1 MKKIFYIVILLFI
14 SLWWFTWFVMSQ
26 WIDNSLVDMELS
38 KYYGIV
44 SLLLNVHKE
53 VWMWHSDDE
62 IIESYSSLMQN
73 IKYYADID
81 VLKYLSK
88 TVYPEAS
95 MNNFLNKTQSI
106 LNTSNVFLLHLEN
119 KKNSLVQKKNNCDNA
134 KDLSDK
140 SFTLAV
146 KDSDSAK
153 IEKYLMSSIENEYCS
168 VESRI
173 TYNAY
178 DKMQAQIKYY
188 FDILQKKY
196 DYFYRNKYE
205 IIDSLTRK

>member
-38 KYYGIV
+38 
-44 SLLLNVHKE
+44 
-53 VWMWHSDDE
+53 
-62 IIESYSSLMQN
+62 
-73 IKYYADID
+73 KYYADID